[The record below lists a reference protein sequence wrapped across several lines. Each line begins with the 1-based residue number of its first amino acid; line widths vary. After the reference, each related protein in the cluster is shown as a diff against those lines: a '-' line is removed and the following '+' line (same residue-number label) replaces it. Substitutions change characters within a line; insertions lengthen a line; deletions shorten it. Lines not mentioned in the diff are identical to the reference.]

1 MSTNSTSPTRI
12 FPRQSPVLRTKYSD
26 DCDSYV
32 SIADRSTTS
41 DQTFGSKGGNV
52 FLGDVTEY
60 NDVIAQDDSAGKQE
74 QDRKGSSN
82 FNKINKNKQGGNEDK
97 LRTTRKSGENGSS
110 GGRSVCTLS
119 SSEFNLSSLR
129 GRGNESTTKD
139 PKAEEGSCSAV
150 RTGDEP
156 MTTSGPSADVYDDVG
171 QGAGKDDGSE
181 DGTVAMMG
189 CDDTEGTGDGVTNVD
204 GVGNDV
210 GKGSEGTCDV
220 YDTDEDDDSDGPSP
234 PATKCACQR
243 AKCVHCSQ
251 YKDKCFEVVFGTY
264 CLFLAVINKHDIG
277 SCEADT
283 PLMNCVRF
291 ISLRTSL
298 QFISMRLCS
307 WGCSTCMMILPRLN
321 V

>member
-1 MSTNSTSPTRI
+1 MSSEVTSPTRI

-60 NDVIAQDDSAGKQE
+60 NDVIAQEDSTRKQE
-74 QDRKGSSN
+74 QDRTAGSN
-82 FNKINKNKQGGNEDK
+82 DFNKINKNKQGGNDDK
-97 LRTTRKSGENGSS
+97 LKTTRKSGENGSS

-129 GRGNESTTKD
+129 GQGNESMTKD
-139 PKAEEGSCSAV
+139 AKAEEGSCSAV

-234 PATKCACQR
+234 PPQRSALVEGRSVFIAANTKTSAS
-243 AKCVHCSQ
+243 K
-251 YKDKCFEVVFGTY
+251 
-264 CLFLAVINKHDIG
+264 LFLVLTA
-277 SCEADT
+277 CW
-283 PLMNCVRF
+283 P
-291 ISLRTSL
+291 
-298 QFISMRLCS
+298 
-307 WGCSTCMMILPRLN
+307 
-321 V
+321 